1 MYRHGLRV
9 VTNGEAGRFQAAAEI
24 HIFEPDGPETLVEAA
39 DAFPY
44 PSRKHEESTGRLF
57 DKPWS
62 HRVQS

>member
-39 DAFPY
+39 DALPY
-44 PSRKHEESTGRLF
+44 SSRKHKESAGGLF
-57 DKPWS
+57 DETWS
-62 HRVQS
+62 HRVHA